1 MAMRAEHVMPEPRR
15 SKRFDPNSMT
25 EKVVPIL
32 LLALLFILFAVVII
46 AVWTLV
52 G

>member
-1 MAMRAEHVMPEPRR
+1 MPEPRR
-15 SKRFDPNSMT
+15 SKRFDPNAIT

-32 LLALLFILFAVVII
+32 LVTLLLILLAVVII
-46 AVWTLV
+46 VVWSLF